1 MRFNPDQAA
10 KLTYLLPVF
19 FHLRVFC
26 NLRIIKVLHFLRV
39 VIPAKVLP
47 KCVLQYGIPKV
58 QLIQP
63 VQMLLRPG
71 RFSLKAFPVPNAEG
85 QYLLFDCLELRR
97 GRIPHPHVFLYRVVL
112 FCWNVDRAV
121 KPVCKTI
128 GNVPGVSRI
137 CFDLPVGFRVAH
149 R

>member
-1 MRFNPDQAA
+1 MLRGFHQKAPKMLVPRLRDSQSVCFFSAAMLAGNQTEIRRKLIRLPEAPEIADLCNERKRCVRFNPDQAA

-63 VQMLLRPG
+63 VQVLL
-71 RFSLKAFPVPNAEG
+71 L
-85 QYLLFDCLELRR
+85 
-97 GRIPHPHVFLYRVVL
+97 
-112 FCWNVDRAV
+112 
-121 KPVCKTI
+121 
-128 GNVPGVSRI
+128 
-137 CFDLPVGFRVAH
+137 
-149 R
+149 